1 MAQSRFIQSVLD
13 AAREEA
19 GASGVKSINWFRG
32 KIEAFGKP
40 GPQQLLRD
48 GRRTK
53 GVNFGTLNMFVYSP
67 KHRNTL
73 PYYDTFPL
81 VLPIGGAAGGSSGG
95 SAGVEGM
102 LTCCCC
108 NCWMIRRGCGHDN
121 ILLLLLQLLMLVPLL
136 LRTMLLAATTAACVV
151 ACARATDSILITA
164 RSFSSNLTRTLSTHR
179 SRANYQH
186 GWANAH
192 ANEPKVR
199 NSIYN

>member
-81 VLPIGGAAGGSSGG
+81 VLPIGGAAGGFLGLNFHYLPIPMRIKLLDKIVMPESR
-95 SAGVEGM
+95 GVNVITQTGEVRGIVTDYSQLKRIPM
-102 LTCCCC
+102 AKAIVKHYLTGYVKSDFRA
-108 NCWMIRRGCGHDN
+108 IGTDE
-121 ILLLLLQLLMLVPLL
+121 L
-136 LRTMLLAATTAACVV
+136 VV
-151 ACARATDSILITA
+151 AALLPVQRFRKASAEAAYIATA
-164 RSFSSNLTRTLSTHR
+164 KR
-179 SRANYQH
+179 Y
-186 GWANAH
+186 
-192 ANEPKVR
+192 
-199 NSIYN
+199 